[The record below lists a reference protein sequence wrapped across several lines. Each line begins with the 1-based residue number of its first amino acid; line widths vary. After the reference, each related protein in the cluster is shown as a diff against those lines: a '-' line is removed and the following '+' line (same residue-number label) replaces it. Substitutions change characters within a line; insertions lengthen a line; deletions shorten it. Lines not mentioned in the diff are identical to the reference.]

1 MIALNKAG
9 RVDYSLPVGVLDFSL
24 VSAVSAHVSYFE
36 DQDTS
41 GFIMNELLKGPKNP
55 VDKII
60 LTHK

>member
-41 GFIMNELLKGPKNP
+41 GFIMNELLKGPKTL
-55 VDKII
+55 
-60 LTHK
+60 LTK